1 MAKVRYNAS
10 MVLLEIDEVEGGF
23 AELIK
28 LAQNPEIADPI
39 RVDSLRAL
47 GLWAL
52 GREDVAEAVA
62 AVAQDA
68 TLESNVRAAAYSAL
82 GSIVAA

>member
-1 MAKVRYNAS
+1 MAQVRYNAS
-10 MVLLEIDEVEGGF
+10 MILLEIGELEGGF

-39 RVDSLRAL
+39 RRDSLRAL

-52 GREDVAEAVA
+52 GQEDVAEAVSA
-62 AVAQDA
+62 IAQDA
-68 TLESNVRAAAYSAL
+68 TLESNVRAAAYASL
-82 GSIVAA
+82 GSIAAA